1 MAHDAEQVKRA
12 DVEDAAAA
20 APKGEQQAPTA
31 ATDGATGSA
40 PADASQVAAA
50 GEASG
55 LDAQPQADIAYDS
68 SAPADAGAVGAADP
82 APDAQPAAAPETRED
97 PAEAYARMTPD
108 ERALA
113 ENNALAQVFDDVR
126 VQSRAGVLVTPERW
140 VAVGFVPPHM
150 TGEDFEM
157 FVYDRVRLEMDREQE
172 ERKREEAAHPE
183 EAAER
188 KRESAAAPHVR
199 SRYRTATHAVG
210 VPKMFGTKKPAA
222 EVKQDEFSEQ
232 AKPAAAS
239 AQTETAQTASAGAAH
254 QAPASAAAQPAP
266 ASAAKQQP
274 AAAAVAPAWKVVNT
288 RERARLAA
296 EAQPTPALYEPV
308 PAPTEPA
315 DPDRAPH
322 RRTLEEALSGE
333 DDVPDDPALDGELD
347 PSIFDGL
354 SLPEGYRMG
363 VVDGEYVLVPT
374 GEKPQPKKLDVDAS
388 HITALEG
395 RYSYYLYDAAQMTET
410 YAHWAFLAAEGD
422 DAATLADTARQE
434 SRLYPRPMDATS
446 LTNEP
451 FNMTRE
457 HIRAVW
463 EDLQQSGA
471 YPDIARCEASN
482 GDVYFY
488 STKYLSD
495 DQAQSLAEWQSVGRA
510 MNV

>member
-20 APKGEQQAPTA
+20 APKGAQPTA

-40 PADASQVAAA
+40 PASDSQVAAA
-50 GEASG
+50 GEASSSG
-55 LDAQPQADIAYDS
+55 TQPQAQAASGS
-68 SAPADAGAVGAADP
+68 SAPADADAAEP
-82 APDAQPAAAPETRED
+82 APDAQPVAAPETRED

-140 VAVGFVPPHM
+140 VEVGFVPPHM

-222 EVKQDEFSEQ
+222 EAKQDESSDQ

-254 QAPASAAAQPAP
+254 QASAAAQPAQ

-274 AAAAVAPAWKVVNT
+274 AAAAVADASKVVNT

-315 DPDRAPH
+315 DPESVLH

-347 PSIFDGL
+347 PLYTTL
-354 SLPEGYRMG
+354 SP
-363 VVDGEYVLVPT
+363 
-374 GEKPQPKKLDVDAS
+374 
-388 HITALEG
+388 
-395 RYSYYLYDAAQMTET
+395 
-410 YAHWAFLAAEGD
+410 
-422 DAATLADTARQE
+422 
-434 SRLYPRPMDATS
+434 
-446 LTNEP
+446 
-451 FNMTRE
+451 
-457 HIRAVW
+457 
-463 EDLQQSGA
+463 
-471 YPDIARCEASN
+471 
-482 GDVYFY
+482 
-488 STKYLSD
+488 
-495 DQAQSLAEWQSVGRA
+495 
-510 MNV
+510 